1 MLKFL
6 FPFLAAFALSAG
18 LLFFAKDFFLKIF
31 RAPFGGRHSAAGGNG
46 KVIPRGGG
54 VIVIAVFLFLIF
66 FNSHLVFDKAFLGL
80 AVSVF
85 IILLYGILDDVF
97 DLKAKWQFLFQFA
110 AVLPV
115 ILSGVRMD
123 LIRNPLA
130 GFLGGEA
137 IRFDQIELM
146 GFSVFGSLVILGW
159 LLILMNAMNFLD
171 GVDGLAGGVSFLA
184 FLAIFAVSL
193 SPAVNQPA
201 IAILAAVSGGAV
213 SGFLIFNFPPAKI
226 FLGTSGS
233 VFLGFIVGVLA
244 VYSGAKIA
252 TASLVLV
259 LPLLDSVFVVI
270 RRLKD
275 GVSIFQA
282 DSRHLHHKLL
292 TAGFTQKQILL
303 FYCFFAALLGVFSLF
318 ATAFQKFAAILV
330 LILIAGAVSLAAE
343 KSRG

>member
-6 FPFLAAFALSAG
+6 FPFLAAFLLSAG
-18 LLFFAKDFFLKIF
+18 LLYFAKNFFLKIF
-31 RAPFGGRHSAAGGNG
+31 RAPSGGRHIEEG
-46 KVIPRGGG
+46 KIPRGGG
-54 VIVIAVFLFLIF
+54 VIVIAVFLFLVF
-66 FNSHLVFDKAFLGL
+66 FNSDLVFDKAFLGL

-85 IILLYGILDDVF
+85 IILLYGILDDIF
-97 DLKAKWQFLFQFA
+97 DLSVKWQFLFQFI

-115 ILSGVRMD
+115 ISAGVRID

-137 IRFDQIELM
+137 IRFDQIELL

-159 LLILMNAMNFLD
+159 LLVLMNAMNFLD

-184 FLAIFAVSL
+184 FLAIFALSL
-193 SPAVNQPA
+193 SAAVNQPA

-213 SGFLIFNFPPAKI
+213 LGFLIFNFPPAKI

-233 VFLGFIVGVLA
+233 VFLGFLVGVLA

-259 LPLLDSVFVVI
+259 LPLLDLVFVVV

-282 DSRHLHHKLL
+282 DNRHLHHKLL
-292 TAGFTQKQILL
+292 AAGFTQKQILL
-303 FYCFFAALLGVFSLF
+303 FYCSFAALIGCAALFFSP
-318 ATAFQKFAAILV
+318 FQKL
-330 LILIAGAVSLAAE
+330 LIFLSAVFIVGAVSSVAE
-343 KSRG
+343 KSRAVS

>member
-1 MLKFL
+1 MFKFL
-6 FPFLAAFALSAG
+6 FPFLAAAALTGG
-18 LLFFAKDFFLKIF
+18 LTFFAKNFFLKIF
-31 RAPFGGRHSAAGGNG
+31 RAPSGGRHIGEG
-46 KVIPRGGG
+46 KIPRGGG
-54 VIVIAVFLFLIF
+54 VIIIAVFLFLVF
-66 FNSHLVFDKAFLGL
+66 LNSDLVFDKALLGL

-85 IILLYGILDDVF
+85 VILFYGILDDVF

-115 ILSGVRMD
+115 LLSGVGID
-123 LIRNPLA
+123 FIRNPLA
-130 GFLGGEA
+130 GFLGLGET
-137 IRFDQIELM
+137 IRLDRIELL
-146 GFSVFGSLVILGW
+146 GFSLFGSLLIFGW

-184 FLAIFAVSL
+184 FGAIFAVSL
-193 SPAVNQPA
+193 FSAVNQPA

-213 SGFLIFNFPPAKI
+213 LGFLIFNFPPAKI

-233 VFLGFIVGVLA
+233 VFLGFAVGILA

-259 LPLLDSVFVVI
+259 LPLLDLVFVVV

-282 DSRHLHHKLL
+282 DSRHLHHKFLA
-292 TAGFTQKQILL
+292 AGFTQKQIFS
-303 FYCFFAALLGVFSLF
+303 FYCFFAAAIGVFSLF
-318 ATAFQKFAAILV
+318 ATAFQKFAAILI
-330 LILIAGAVSLAAE
+330 LILIVGAVSSAAE